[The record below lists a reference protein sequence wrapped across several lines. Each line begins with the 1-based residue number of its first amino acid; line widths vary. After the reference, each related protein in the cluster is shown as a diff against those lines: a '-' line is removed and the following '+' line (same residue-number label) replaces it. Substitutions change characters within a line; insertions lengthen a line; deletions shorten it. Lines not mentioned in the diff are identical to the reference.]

1 MRFEKE
7 GKWQNGKGGVIG
19 LIRQDAWNQDED
31 LLLAETV
38 LRHIREGGTQL
49 AAFEEVAERLSRTSA
64 ACGFRWNSSVRK
76 KYQSAIQLAKR
87 ARKDAK
93 KKQVSQQDDIGMK
106 FNGDKFAKEDV
117 SNLLANEEVVW
128 YDQMI
133 SFLRNQKEKLSE
145 VDQAVDDSLTEL
157 REENENL
164 RNELA
169 HLNEAYQDVRE
180 DYEVMIHALQRATKK
195 EKVRE

>member
-76 KYQSAIQLAKR
+76 KYQSAIQLAKK

-106 FNGDKFAKEDV
+106 LNGDKFAKEDV
-117 SNLLANEEVVW
+117 SNFIANEEVFW
-128 YDQMI
+128 FDQMI

-145 VDQAVDDSLTEL
+145 IDQAVDDSLTEL

-164 RNELA
+164 RNELTN
-169 HLNEAYQDVRE
+169 LNEAYQDVRE

-195 EKVRE
+195 EKVGE